1 MSSQHG
7 TNLTSIK
14 ENNRA
19 LALQLIATEQ
29 SVSRVDLA
37 RKMHLTKTTLGNI
50 VSELIEKEIINEY
63 GGQEKTSELSL
74 GRRPITLDLS
84 PASPLI
90 AGMLIKRNLLTVI
103 LADLKGNIKEQANYE
118 YSTLD
123 RDLLVNEL
131 ITMYEELSAGQSRKI
146 VAIGISSIGPVDT
159 VKQMILSPANF
170 WDIHDLPIGSII
182 SEKTGLPTFLI
193 HDCSAGALAEKLYGN
208 KMNSYNN
215 MLYLHIMNGIG
226 VGYILYGK
234 VYDGNSGQSG
244 QLGHMSIHLD
254 GPKCNCGNTGCLE
267 LYANIEK
274 MNEKIRALR
283 ETYPL
288 SSTLP
293 AKPYYTW
300 EDIIG
305 AAASSDFL
313 ALSALDDFCTYL
325 VRALRNTLNL
335 LDIHNIIVGYNAPC
349 RTTIL
354 EDVLSSKLNARVH
367 DTFTHPIVIEKS
379 TFSGDAPLI
388 GSIAVV
394 ANKIFNGSLNIF

>member
-7 TNLTSIK
+7 TNLTSLK
-14 ENNRA
+14 EKNRA

-37 RKMHLTKTTLGNI
+37 RNMHLTKTTLGNI
-50 VSELIEKEIINEY
+50 VSELIDKEIISEY
-63 GGQEKTSELSL
+63 SEQEKTAELSL

-118 YSTLD
+118 YHTLD
-123 RDLLVNEL
+123 RELLVNEL
-131 ITMYEELSAGQSRKI
+131 IAMYEQLSARQSRRI
-146 VAIGISSIGPVDT
+146 VAIGISPIGPVDT

-182 SEKTGLPTFLI
+182 SEKTGLQTFLI
-193 HDCSAGALAEKLYGN
+193 HDSSAGALAEKLYGN
-208 KMNSYNN
+208 KMNPYNN

-226 VGYILYGK
+226 VGYILHGK
-234 VYDGNSGQSG
+234 VYDGDSGQSG
-244 QLGHMSIHLD
+244 ELGHMSIHLD
-254 GPKCNCGNTGCLE
+254 GPKCSCGNTGCLE

-274 MNEKIRALR
+274 MNEKIRALH
-283 ETYPL
+283 ETYLL

-293 AKPYYTW
+293 AKSCYTW
-300 EDIIG
+300 EDIID
-305 AAASSDFL
+305 AASSSDFL
-313 ALSALDDFCTYL
+313 ALSALDEFCTYL
-325 VRALRNTLNL
+325 ARALRNTLNL
-335 LDIHNIIVGYNAPC
+335 LDIHHIIVGYNAPYP
-349 RTTIL
+349 TTIL
-354 EDVLSSKLNARVH
+354 EDVLSSKLNTQAH
-367 DTFTHPIVIEKS
+367 NTFKHPIVIEKS

-394 ANKIFNGSLNIF
+394 ANNIFNGSLNIF